1 MYTCNPLEY
10 VLFVFLGVILWS
22 LSKEFCTTDINNY
35 WNASSSC
42 IYNMVSCRHWFH
54 WTNITYFIIWKQVHP
69 SVMWNVCACVG
80 VVSCVTCMSA
90 WVCVWASHQLMHI
103 ITDLLMQFS
112 HFILHCCY
120 FFRYI
125 LTLSDY
131 FSKWV
136 EAVATPSKEAHQ
148 VASALYKVCII

>member
-1 MYTCNPLEY
+1 
-10 VLFVFLGVILWS
+10 
-22 LSKEFCTTDINNY
+22 
-35 WNASSSC
+35 
-42 IYNMVSCRHWFH
+42 
-54 WTNITYFIIWKQVHP
+54 
-69 SVMWNVCACVG
+69 
-80 VVSCVTCMSA
+80 
-90 WVCVWASHQLMHI
+90 MHI

-112 HFILHCCY
+112 LYFALLLF

-148 VASALYKVCII
+148 VASAHSTRFVSFNSLTCASNIN